1 MSNAAHQDR
10 FVLLLEQHK
19 RILYKVASSYCRN
32 VADRH
37 DLTQEI
43 IIQLWLSFGRYDE
56 QYRFSTWM
64 YRIAMNVAISFYRSE
79 SRRTRDTLPFDE
91 PVLEIA
97 APEPDS
103 DDIRQLRR
111 FIDELDELN
120 KALIILYL
128 DGNNHATIA
137 EVLGISATNVSTK
150 IGRIKE
156 RLRRDFETKG
166 ERKWNSTT

>member
-1 MSNAAHQDR
+1 MANAVHQDR
-10 FVLLLEQHK
+10 FVALLEQYK

-43 IIQLWLSFGRYDE
+43 IIQLWRSFDRYDE

-79 SRRTRDTLPFDE
+79 SRRTRDELPFDE

-97 APEPDS
+97 AAEPES
-103 DDIRQLRR
+103 DDIKLLRQ
-111 FIDELDELN
+111 FIDGLDELN

-128 DGNNHATIA
+128 DGNNHAEIA
-137 EVLGISATNVSTK
+137 DVLGITATNVSTK
-150 IGRIKE
+150 IARIKE

-166 ERKWNSTT
+166 RT

>member
-1 MSNAAHQDR
+1 MANAAQQER
-10 FVLLLEQHK
+10 FVLLVEQHK
-19 RILYKVASSYCRN
+19 KILYKVAGSYCRN

-43 IIQLWLSFGRYDE
+43 IIQLWRSFARYDE

-64 YRIAMNVAISFYRSE
+64 YRIAMNVAISFYRGE
-79 SRRTRDTLPFDE
+79 SRRTRDEVPFDE
-91 PVLEIA
+91 PIFEIA
-97 APEPDS
+97 APEPES
-103 DDIRQLRR
+103 DDIRLLRQ
-111 FIDELDELN
+111 FIDALDELN

-128 DGNNHATIA
+128 DGNDHATIA

-156 RLRRDFETKG
+156 RLRRNFATKG
-166 ERKWNSTT
+166 